1 MGIIYSRGSKSPRS
15 ALTYSASLLTIAAG
29 AASWSGLAQAA
40 GEKTTSSMMLL
51 SEHYALMEDGMVVF
65 KLETGE
71 TLSLTPDQYLILEDG
86 LLLITDELAQASL
99 HSLPVMGSVRT
110 DLLSELQLVRASD
123 GSVVKAQAN
132 QPVWSGEGDAPRL
145 FEQVAFERFELA
157 QNSSAQDE
165 DCEDNPTNDD
175 DESCLLPL
183 RVTSN
188 DASEG
193 LGLGMFAA
201 PGGIALLAVL
211 NGSGQPEEKEA
222 KVVKDQEAEEEGPPP
237 VQWETEYWKMFDL
250 NLDPG
255 GIDVSDSDPA
265 QFTEFQGDLYFR
277 AAGEQ
282 FDWELWKFDGTNAS
296 IVENIYPGV
305 NSIEYWQ
312 YGGDFKT
319 SYPSSLV
326 EYDDALYFV
335 ANDEL
340 QGRELFKFDGTDVSR
355 VTNLNTDPGGNSFL
369 KYEYWGMIG
378 IDERLVEYQGSLYF
392 TAFGNDGKG
401 IQLWKYNETDGAV
414 RVTDIIGEDLGMM
427 PSGLTV
433 FDNEL
438 YFYGWEYYSGYEL
451 WKYND
456 TDGASQVD
464 DIWTGSSSSYGETT
478 DFGID
483 VVNMAVYDNALYFA
497 ADGNDGKGLELW
509 KYDGGASATL
519 FADINEG
526 PSGSDPDNFLVADGL
541 LFFEANDGV
550 HGEEMWQ
557 FDGTAVSMVVDALP
571 GPDGSNPRRHEI
583 VQDKVWVETT
593 DDTYVD
599 GLFYLDSTG
608 LNYFNHFGDP
618 FDGDIDAIGGFD
630 KYIVV
635 QAQTEA
641 YGDELWVYNPDGWV

>member
-1 MGIIYSRGSKSPRS
+1 MGIINRRGSNSPRS
-15 ALTYSASLLTIAAG
+15 ALTSSASLLTITAG

-40 GEKTTSSMMLL
+40 GDETSSQVLL
-51 SEHYALMEDGMVVF
+51 LPEHYELMDNGVVVF

-71 TLSLTPDQYLILEDG
+71 NLSLTPDQYLILEDG
-86 LLLITDELAQASL
+86 LLLITDELAQASIY
-99 HSLPVMGSVRT
+99 SLPVMGSVRAQ
-110 DLLSELQLVRASD
+110 LLSDLEQVATID
-123 GSVVKAQAN
+123 GTVAEATPAQTL
-132 QPVWSGEGDAPRL
+132 SITEGQAPRL
-145 FEQVAFERFELA
+145 SEQVELQSYELA
-157 QNSSAQDE
+157 QKSE
-165 DCEDNPTNDD
+165 CEEGSDDD
-175 DESCLLPL
+175 DEGCALPL
-183 RVTSN
+183 GASSEASV
-188 DASEG
+188 SEG
-193 LGLGMFAA
+193 LAVGMSVAPGAMALLGM
-201 PGGIALLAVL
+201 LMT
-211 NGSGQPEEKEA
+211 SDQPAEEE
-222 KVVKDQEAEEEGPPP
+222 EEEEEEEEGPPQ
-237 VQWETEYWKMFDL
+237 VQWETKYWKMFDL

-255 GIDVSDSDPA
+255 GIDVSDSDPS

-296 IVENIYPGV
+296 IVEDIYPGV
-305 NSIEYWQ
+305 NSIEYWWN
-312 YGGDFKT
+312 GGDVKT

-340 QGRELFKFDGTDVSR
+340 EGRELFKFDGTNVSR
-355 VTNLNTDPGGNSFL
+355 VTNLNTSTGGNSFL
-369 KYEYWGMIG
+369 KYELRGIVD

-392 TAFGNDGKG
+392 AAGGDGETG
-401 IQLWKYNETDGAV
+401 VQLWKYNETDGAV
-414 RVTDIIGEDLGMM
+414 RVTEISPGTGGIL

-433 FDNEL
+433 FNSEL
-438 YFYGWEYYSGYEL
+438 YFYGGNTANGYEL
-451 WKYND
+451 WKY
-456 TDGASQVD
+456 DGTSASLVD
-464 DIWTGSSSSYGETT
+464 DIWTGSSSSYEAG
-478 DFGID
+478 

-526 PSGSDPDNFLVADGL
+526 PNGSDPDDFLVADGL
-541 LFFEANDGV
+541 LFFEADDGI

-557 FDGTAVSMVVDALP
+557 FDGSTLRMVVDAVP
-571 GPDGSNPRRHEI
+571 GADGSNPRRHE
-583 VQDKVWVETT
+583 VVDNKVWVETT
-593 DDTYVD
+593 DDTYD
-599 GLFYLDSTG
+599 DALFYIDSTG

-641 YGDELWVYNPDGWV
+641 YGDELWVYNPDGWF